1 MQTSAQITEDTRP
14 VGVRRMWSRQLD
26 HYPDTGPRITYL
38 AITVLVTV
46 SLYYELY
53 VNASVAPLQLPAL
66 HMSFGFLV
74 TLLAVANLIGA
85 FGSLFAGLTDRI
97 GRCNLVVGGLLVT
110 GVLVAFVIPQLT
122 SRWPFAIATA
132 AVGLVEGICL
142 VATPALIRDF
152 SPQVGRATAMGFWT
166 MGPVLGSLVVSVV
179 GTNTIHAHTS
189 WGHEYVIA
197 GVAGLVVFAIALVG
211 LRELSPALRD
221 QLMVTMHDRAL
232 IEARAKGIDIEESLR
247 RPFRQLMKVDVLV
260 SALGVGLLLLIYF
273 VAVGFGQTYF
283 ATVFGF
289 SLKDANGLGNWN
301 WAVNAVAVLV
311 AGVLSDRLRV
321 RKPFMI
327 VGGIG
332 TAVMIVVY
340 LEQAGHHPGYYTLAA
355 IVSILSAFLAVAYCP
370 WMASFTETVEYHNPA
385 LTATGLAIWG
395 WIIRVIVFVSY
406 MILPHVITTVN
417 PLVNYGGQVQAYVK
431 EFPAF
436 QAGPKVLGELAQNPT
451 NAAALAEAHRIL
463 GPNYIVELIALKT
476 KAPASTIA
484 FMTEHGGAVA
494 TAAAQSPGQWKDF
507 YWICFGGAVLFLP
520 AVLLMKGRWSPRK
533 AREDEA
539 AHEAMVS
546 AELAALHD
554 TPGATPTRT
563 R

>member
-1 MQTSAQITEDTRP
+1 MQASPTAAGSGPFGLRSP
-14 VGVRRMWSRQLD
+14 WNRQLD
-26 HYPDTGPRITYL
+26 RYPDTGARYTYL

-53 VNASVAPLQLPAL
+53 VNASVAPRQLPAL
-66 HMSFGFLV
+66 HMSFAFLV
-74 TLLAVANLIGA
+74 DLLAVANLVGA

-122 SRWPFAIATA
+122 TRWPFAIATA

-166 MGPVLGSLVVSVV
+166 MGPVLGSLVVAVV
-179 GTNTIHAHTS
+179 ASNTLHPSTS

-197 GVAGLVVFAIALVG
+197 GVAGLVVFAVAMVG

-221 QLMVTMHDRAL
+221 QLMVNIRDRAL

-247 RPFRQLMKVDVLV
+247 DPFGQLLRPDVIV
-260 SALGVGLLLLIYF
+260 SALGVGLLLLIYYI
-273 VAVGFGQTYF
+273 AVGFGQTYL

-289 SLKDANGLGNWN
+289 SLRDANGLGNWN
-301 WAVNAVAVLV
+301 WAVNAVAVLI
-311 AGVLSDRLRV
+311 AGVLSDLLRV

-327 VGGIG
+327 VGGVG

-355 IVSILSAFLAVAYCP
+355 IISVLSAFLAIAYCP
-370 WMASFTETVEYHNPA
+370 WMASFTETVEAHNPA

-395 WIIRVIVFVSY
+395 WIIRVIVFAAY
-406 MILPHVITTVN
+406 LILPNIVTTVN
-417 PLVNYGGQVQAYVK
+417 PLVNYGPQVQTYVA
-431 EFPAF
+431 EYPAF
-436 QAGPKVLGELAQNPT
+436 KVPASALATLQKDPT
-451 NAAALAEAHRIL
+451 NAAALAQAHAVL
-463 GPNYIVELIALKT
+463 GPDYLTELIALT
-476 KAPASTIA
+476 KAPPSVLAY
-484 FMTEHGGAVA
+484 MTAHGPAVVK
-494 TAAAQSPGQWKDF
+494 AQTDSPGQWKTY
-507 YWICFGGAVLFLP
+507 YWICFGGAVAFLP
-520 AVLLMKGRWSPRK
+520 AVLLMKGRWSPRR
-533 AREDEA
+533 ARADET
-539 AHEAMVS
+539 AHEAAV
-546 AELAALHD
+546 AEELARLQ
-554 TPGATPTRT
+554 GGR
-563 R
+563 

>member
-1 MQTSAQITEDTRP
+1 M
-14 VGVRRMWSRQLD
+14 
-26 HYPDTGPRITYL
+26 
-38 AITVLVTV
+38 LVTV

-53 VNASVAPLQLPAL
+53 VNASVAPRQLPAL
-66 HMSFGFLV
+66 HMSFTFLV
-74 TLLAVANLIGA
+74 NLLAVANLIGA

-110 GVLVAFVIPQLT
+110 GVLVAFVIPNLT
-122 SRWPFAIATA
+122 TRWPFAIATA

-166 MGPVLGSLVVSVV
+166 MGPVLGSLVVAVV
-179 GTNTIHAHTS
+179 ASNTLHPSTS

-221 QLMVTMHDRAL
+221 QLMVTLHDRAL
-232 IEARAKGIDIEESLR
+232 IEARAKGIDIEASLR
-247 RPFRQLMKVDVLV
+247 NPWGQLLRLDVLA
-260 SALGVGLLLLIYF
+260 SAFGVGVLLLIYY
-273 VAVGFGQTYF
+273 VAVGFGQTYL

-301 WAVNAVAVLV
+301 WAVNAVVVLI
-311 AGVLSDRLRV
+311 AGVLSDILRV

-355 IVSILSAFLAVAYCP
+355 IISVLSAFLAVAYCP
-370 WMASFTETVEYHNPA
+370 WMASFTETVESHNPA

-406 MILPHVITTVN
+406 IILPHVITTVT
-417 PLVNYGGQVQAYVK
+417 PLVTDGPVLQAKY
-431 EFPAF
+431 PALTL
-436 QAGPKVLGELAQNPT
+436 PSSVLTALAKNPGDT
-451 NAAALAEAHRIL
+451 AALHQAEQIL
-463 GPNYIVELIALKT
+463 GPKAIPELLALKG
-476 KAPASTIA
+476 I
-484 FMTEHGGAVA
+484 HGQDAAMLAKVE
-494 TAAAQSPGQWKDF
+494 AAQAKTPGQWKDF
-507 YWICFGGAVLFLP
+507 YWICFGGAVVFLP
-520 AVLLMKGRWSPRK
+520 AVLLMKGRWSPRR

-539 AHEAMVS
+539 AHEAMVD
-546 AELAALHD
+546 AELARMRD
-554 TPGATPTRT
+554 GAA
-563 R
+563 

>member
-1 MQTSAQITEDTRP
+1 MQRSATVATARRAG
-14 VGVRRMWSRQLD
+14 GVSRLWTRQLE
-26 HYPDTGPRITYL
+26 HYPDTAPRFTYL

-53 VNASVAPLQLPAL
+53 VGASVAPRQLPAL
-66 HMSFGFLV
+66 HMSFAFLV
-74 TLLAVANLIGA
+74 DLLAVSNLIGA

-110 GVLVAFVIPQLT
+110 GVLIAFVIPNLT
-122 SRWPFAIATA
+122 TRWPFAVATS

-179 GTNTIHAHTS
+179 ASNTLHPSTS

-197 GVAGLVVFAIALVG
+197 GVAGLVVFAVALIG

-221 QLMVTMHDRAL
+221 QLMVSMHDRAL
-232 IEARAKGIDIEESLR
+232 IEARAKGIDIEASLR
-247 RPFRQLMKVDVLV
+247 NPWGQLLRMDILA
-260 SALGVGLLLLIYF
+260 SALGVGLLLLIYY
-273 VAVGFGQTYF
+273 VAVGFGQTYL
-283 ATVFGF
+283 ATVFGL

-311 AGVLSDRLRV
+311 AGVLSDALRV

-327 VGGIG
+327 LGGIG
-332 TAVMIVVY
+332 TAAMIVVY

-355 IVSILSAFLAVAYCP
+355 IISILSAFLAVAYCP
-370 WMASFTETVEYHNPA
+370 WMASFTETVEDHNPA

-406 MILPHVITTVN
+406 LILPHVVTTVN
-417 PLVNYGGQVQAYVK
+417 PLVNYGPQVQAYVAK
-431 EFPAF
+431 YPAF
-436 QAGPKVLGELAQNPT
+436 QVPASALQTLAKNPT
-451 NAAALAEAHRIL
+451 DPAALAEARKVL
-463 GPNYIVELIALKT
+463 GPNYLSELIALT
-476 KAPASTIA
+476 KAPASVISY
-484 FMTEHGGAVA
+484 MTAHGTEVQ
-494 TAAAQSPGQWKDF
+494 AAAAKSPGQWKTF
-507 YWICFGGAVLFLP
+507 YWICFGGAVAFLP
-520 AVLLMKGRWSPRK
+520 AVLLMKGRWSPRT
-533 AREDEA
+533 ARQDEA
-539 AHEAMVS
+539 AHEAMVD
-546 AELAALHD
+546 AELAKLHS
-554 TPGATPTRT
+554 GEA
-563 R
+563 

>member
-1 MQTSAQITEDTRP
+1 VAGRL
-14 VGVRRMWSRQLD
+14 WSRQLD
-26 HYPDTGPRITYL
+26 HYPDTAPRYTYL

-53 VNASVAPLQLPAL
+53 VNASVAPRQLPAL
-66 HMSFGFLV
+66 HMSFAFLV
-74 TLLAVANLIGA
+74 NLLAVANLIGA

-110 GVLVAFVIPQLT
+110 GVLVAFVIPQMT

-166 MGPVLGSLVVSVV
+166 MGPVLGSLVVAVV
-179 GTNTIHAHTS
+179 ASNTLHPATT

-197 GVAGLVVFAIALVG
+197 GVAGLVVFVIALVG

-221 QLMVTMHDRAL
+221 QLMVTVRDRAL
-232 IEARAKGIDIEESLR
+232 IEARAKGIDVEASLR
-247 RPFRQLMKVDVLV
+247 NPFGQLLRLDVLA
-260 SALGVGLLLLIYF
+260 SAFGVGVLLLIYY
-273 VAVGFGQTYF
+273 VAVGFGQTYL

-301 WAVNAVAVLV
+301 WAVNAVTVLV

-327 VGGIG
+327 FGGVG

-355 IVSILSAFLAVAYCP
+355 IISILSAFLAVAYCP
-370 WMASFTETVEYHNPA
+370 WMASFTETVEGHNPA

-395 WIIRVIVFVSY
+395 WIIRVIVFASY
-406 MILPHVITTVN
+406 LVLPHIVTTVN
-417 PLVNYGGQVQAYVK
+417 PLVNYGSQVQTYVA
-431 EFPAF
+431 EYPAF
-436 QAGPKVLGELAQNPT
+436 QVPASTLAMLQKDPT
-451 NAAALAEAHRIL
+451 NGAALAEAHKVL
-463 GPNYIVELIALKT
+463 GPNYISELIALT
-476 KAPASTIA
+476 KAPHQVIA
-484 FMTEHGGAVA
+484 YMTAHGPAVA
-494 TAAAQSPGQWKDF
+494 TAAMESPGQWRDF
-507 YWICFGGAVLFLP
+507 YWICFGGAVVFLP
-520 AVLLMKGRWSPRK
+520 AVLLMKGRWSPRR
-533 AREDEA
+533 ARQDDVEHEA
-539 AHEAMVS
+539 AVE
-546 AELAALHD
+546 AELARLQAE
-554 TPGATPTRT
+554 G
-563 R
+563 